1 MRKSVCNKRKLRGR
15 ARPRNGDISL
25 FQRFLKMGASTADC
39 IWQRAESIPELLN
52 PERSTI
58 MKYRLL
64 GKSGLRVSE
73 AALGTMTFGDEWGW
87 GSPKAEAQ
95 KVYETYR
102 DAGGNFIDTANF
114 YTNGTSETFLGE
126 FMQGHRESVVLA
138 TKYSNAAPGN
148 DPNAA
153 GNHRKSMMQAV
164 EASLKRLQTDYI
176 DLYWVHIWDGITP
189 VEEVMRGLDDLVRQG
204 KILHA
209 GISDAPAWW
218 VAQANTLAE
227 VRGWTQFIG
236 LQIEYSLI
244 ERTVERELIPM
255 AKTLNVGVLAWSPL
269 ARGVLSGKYH
279 GEGKADG
286 GRMTNEGM
294 KDFLPE
300 EKRAARIIS
309 ALKAVSEQVGRSM
322 AQVALAWL
330 RYQTV
335 PVIPIIGARKV
346 SQLQDN
352 LASLDLEL
360 SAEQLKSLDGAAES
374 SSVSPRVFTTEK
386 WFVQLGTAA
395 CGIACCSK
403 CGTSCRIVMR
413 VLT

>member
-1 MRKSVCNKRKLRGR
+1 
-15 ARPRNGDISL
+15 
-25 FQRFLKMGASTADC
+25 
-39 IWQRAESIPELLN
+39 
-52 PERSTI
+52 

-73 AALGTMTFGDEWGW
+73 AALGSMTFGDEWGW

-102 DAGGNFIDTANF
+102 EAGGNFIDTANF
-114 YTNGTSETFLGE
+114 YTNGTSERFVGE
-126 FMQGHRESVVLA
+126 FIQGHRESVVLA

-153 GNHRKSMMQAV
+153 GNHRKSMMHAL

-189 VEEVMRGLDDLVRQG
+189 VEEVMRGLDDIVRQG
-204 KILHA
+204 KVLYV

-218 VAQANTLAE
+218 TAQANTLAE
-227 VRGWTQFIG
+227 LRGWTQFIG

-244 ERTVERELIPM
+244 ERTVERELVPM
-255 AKTLNVGVLAWSPL
+255 AKALNLGVLAWSPL

-286 GRMTNEGM
+286 GRMSNEGM
-294 KDFLPE
+294 KEFLPE
-300 EKRAARIIS
+300 EQRAARIIS
-309 ALKAVSEQVGRSM
+309 AVKSVSEQTGRSM

-330 RYQTV
+330 RRQTV
-335 PVIPIIGARKV
+335 PVIPIIGARKL

-360 SAEQLKSLDGAAES
+360 SAEQLKSLDGASRIE
-374 SSVSPRVFTTEK
+374 
-386 WFVQLGTAA
+386 LGFPQSIYDKEMVRAIRY
-395 CGIACCSK
+395 G
-403 CGTSCRIVMR
+403 GVWDR
-413 VLT
+413 LLL

>member
-1 MRKSVCNKRKLRGR
+1 
-15 ARPRNGDISL
+15 
-25 FQRFLKMGASTADC
+25 
-39 IWQRAESIPELLN
+39 
-52 PERSTI
+52 

-73 AALGTMTFGDEWGW
+73 AALGTMTFGEEWGW

-102 DAGGNFIDTANF
+102 EAGGNFIDTANF
-114 YTNGTSETFLGE
+114 YTNGTSEKFVGE
-126 FMQGHRESVVLA
+126 FIKSHRESVVLA

-153 GNHRKSMMQAV
+153 GNHRKSMMQAL

-189 VEEVMRGLDDLVRQG
+189 VEEVMRGLDDIVRQG
-204 KILHA
+204 KVLYV

-218 VAQANTLAE
+218 IAQANTLAE
-227 VRGWTQFIG
+227 LRGWTQFTG

-244 ERTVERELIPM
+244 ERTVERELVPM
-255 AKTLNVGVLAWSPL
+255 AQALNLGILAWSPL
-269 ARGVLSGKYH
+269 ARGVLTGKYH
-279 GEGKADG
+279 GEGKAEG
-286 GRMTNEGM
+286 ARMTKQEV
-294 KDFLPE
+294 KDFFPE
-300 EKRAARIIS
+300 EQRWAPIVS
-309 ALKAVSEQVGRSM
+309 AVKSVSEQTGRSM

-330 RYQTV
+330 RHQTV

-360 SAEQLKSLDGAAES
+360 SAEQLKSLDGASRIELGF
-374 SSVSPRVFTTEK
+374 PRSIYEREMVR
-386 WFVQLGTAA
+386 
-395 CGIACCSK
+395 GIRYGGVWDRLLA
-403 CGTSCRIVMR
+403 
-413 VLT
+413 